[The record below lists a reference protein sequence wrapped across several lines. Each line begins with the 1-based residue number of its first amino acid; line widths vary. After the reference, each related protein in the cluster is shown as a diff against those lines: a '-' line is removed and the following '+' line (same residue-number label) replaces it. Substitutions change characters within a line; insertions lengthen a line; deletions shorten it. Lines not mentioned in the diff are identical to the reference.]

1 MNKLIQNAKTP
12 GWWSEPKNV
21 AAAIVG
27 LALLAGLSYGF
38 LTYVLP
44 WLIKVT
50 WNLVN
55 LVIAGV
61 VCGSLLM
68 IITNRKF
75 WRALKYMSEFVAN
88 YSIGLAI
95 ELNPFNILQAKIEQG
110 YKDRETLYRQ
120 SGRLKGKQ
128 SELTDKLAEK
138 EKEMQLN
145 IQKVKILQ
153 AEKGGAGGATGAT
166 SATSATG
173 SRQITLYTN
182 NVMRCREYIE
192 NVTPIVSD
200 LNKLIVFAD
209 AAYEESGVMLE
220 DAKLDL
226 EAKKDLYYS
235 VTTGL
240 SAVTSAMRAFKG
252 DDELNQ
258 DAEKALALLKVRIGE
273 KIGHI
278 KSAIDVTSRFMDDQV
293 LEDKAKSAQ
302 ALELIN
308 QFDLGKDFH
317 YPGAASRD
325 GSGATSRDGNQGRLK
340 DVSVDKYKDLLQ

>member
-1 MNKLIQNAKTP
+1 MNNLIQKTKSP
-12 GWWSEPKNV
+12 GWWSEPKHV
-21 AAAIVG
+21 ATAIVV
-27 LALLAGLSYGF
+27 LALLAGLTYGIF
-38 LTYVLP
+38 TYVLP
-44 WLIKVT
+44 WLVKVT

-55 LVIAGV
+55 LVIGGV
-61 VCGSLLM
+61 VCGFLLM
-68 IITNRKF
+68 TVTNRKF
-75 WRALKYMSEFVAN
+75 WRALKYFSEFIAN

-95 ELNPFNILQAKIEQG
+95 ELNPFNILQAKIDQG
-110 YKDRETLYRQ
+110 YKDRDTLYKQ
-120 SGRLKGKQ
+120 SARLKGKQ
-128 SELTDKLAEK
+128 SELVDKVGDK

-153 AEKGGAGGATGAT
+153 SEGGAH
-166 SATSATG
+166 
-173 SRQITLYTN
+173 RQVNLYTN
-182 NVMRCREYIE
+182 NVMRCREYID

-200 LNKLIVFAD
+200 LTKLILFAD

-252 DDELNQ
+252 DDELNK

-317 YPGAASRD
+317 YTGNAVGGTGNAVEAD
-325 GSGATSRDGNQGRLK
+325 GDKGRLK
-340 DVSVDKYKDLLQ
+340 DVSVDRYKGLLD